1 MQGFKAF
8 FKTAKKS
15 LPMNLI
21 YFFVFT
27 GIALALSHSSA
38 DTKNP
43 AFSSVELSVAVVDQ
57 DRSDASAALKEY
69 LAGIHHLTDME
80 YDKNTLL
87 NRLFYRDL
95 NYILI
100 LPAGFEQKLV
110 DGETELFE
118 TVQIPGVYSSAFV
131 DQQIHTY
138 LKTLTLYL
146 AGHFSLK
153 DALRRTAETL
163 DSAAGQVHILDT
175 GSKQPSSMREIYY
188 YFQFL
193 PYVIFSMILCGM
205 TPILTTFWKPELAQR
220 ISCSSFSLLHR
231 NLQLALG
238 SILYC
243 FGIWILFGLTAFLFY
258 GSALLTQQGILC
270 MANSLLLLPVAIAVS
285 LIISCFCPPANTINM
300 LNNIVTLG
308 MSFLCGIFVPQQQL
322 GDNVLAVS
330 RFLPFY
336 WYIKNNDLIFEFSGQ
351 PFQMRLY
358 WSNMG
363 IQALFICALAAVALM
378 VSKYR
383 QKAR

>member
-1 MQGFKAF
+1 MQVFKAF
-8 FKTAKKS
+8 LKTAKKS

-27 GIALALSHSSA
+27 GIALALSHSTA

-43 AFSSVELSVAVVDQ
+43 AFSSVALSVAMIDE

-69 LAGIHHLTDME
+69 LSGIHHLTEME
-80 YDKNTLL
+80 YDENALL
-87 NRLFYRDL
+87 DRLFYRDL
-95 NYILI
+95 NYVLI
-100 LPAGFEQKLV
+100 LPEGFEQKLLA
-110 DGETELFE
+110 GETELFE
-118 TVQIPGVYSSAFV
+118 TVQIPGIYSSAFV
-131 DQQIHTY
+131 DQQINTY
-138 LKTLTLYL
+138 LKTAKLYL
-146 AGHFSLK
+146 AGNFTLD
-153 DALRRTAETL
+153 DALSRTADTL
-163 DSAAGQVHILDT
+163 ASTTNQVHILNS
-175 GSKQPSSMREIYY
+175 GQEESSSMREIYY

-205 TPILTTFWKPELAQR
+205 TPILTTFWEPNLAKR
-220 ISCSSFSLLHR
+220 ISCSSESLLLR

-243 FGIWILFGLTAFLFY
+243 FGIWILFGLTARIFY

-270 MANSLLLLPVAIAVS
+270 MANSFFLLPVAISVS

-308 MSFLCGIFVPQQQL
+308 MSFLCGVFVPQQQL
-322 GDNVLAVS
+322 GENVLAVS

-336 WYIKNNDLIFEFSGQ
+336 WYIKNNDLISGFSGT
-351 PFQMRLY
+351 PFQMKLY
-358 WSNMG
+358 WKYIG
-363 IQALFICALAAVALM
+363 IQALFIGALSAVALV

>member
-1 MQGFKAF
+1 MQVFKAF
-8 FKTAKKS
+8 LKTAKKS

-27 GIALALSHSSA
+27 GIALALSHSTA

-43 AFSSVELSVAVVDQ
+43 AFSSVALTVAVIDE

-69 LAGIHHLTDME
+69 LSGIHHLTEME
-80 YDKNTLL
+80 YDENALL
-87 NRLFYRDL
+87 DRLFYRDL
-95 NYILI
+95 NYVLI
-100 LPAGFEQKLV
+100 LPEGFEQKLLA
-110 DGETELFE
+110 GETELFE
-118 TVQIPGVYSSAFV
+118 TVQIPGIYSSAFV
-131 DQQIHTY
+131 DQQINTY
-138 LKTLTLYL
+138 LKTAKLYL
-146 AGHFSLK
+146 AGNFSLD
-153 DALRRTAETL
+153 DALSRTADTL
-163 DSAAGQVHILDT
+163 ASAANQVHILGT
-175 GSKQPSSMREIYY
+175 GQEEASPMREIYY

-205 TPILTTFWKPELAQR
+205 TPILTTFWEPNLAKR
-220 ISCSSFSLLHR
+220 ISCSSESLLLR

-243 FGIWILFGLTAFLFY
+243 FGIWILFGLTARIFY

-270 MANSLLLLPVAIAVS
+270 MANSFFLLPVAISVS

-308 MSFLCGIFVPQQQL
+308 MSFLCGVFVPQQQL
-322 GDNVLAVS
+322 GENVLAVS

-336 WYIKNNDLIFEFSGQ
+336 WYIKNNDLISGFSGT
-351 PFQMRLY
+351 PFQMKLY
-358 WSNMG
+358 WKYIG
-363 IQALFICALAAVALM
+363 IQALFIGALSAVALV

-383 QKAR
+383 QKAW